1 MAWRSEEFGSSHEGS
16 VGVLLADG
24 GEPGPVWL
32 DSGSGSGGFMLS
44 EWWVYDGRLGAQ
56 RAACLR
62 GACSCGWRGARS
74 YPVDW
79 VRKVGWPQDI
89 DISGPHDDWRQHVG
103 DRAPSGGAVPDG
115 LTRASTRP
123 S

>member
-1 MAWRSEEFGSSHEGS
+1 MGWRSEEFGSSHEGS

-32 DSGSGSGGFMLS
+32 DSGSGSGGFMVS

-89 DISGPHDDWRQHVG
+89 DISGPHDDWRQHVEETA
-103 DRAPSGGAVPDG
+103 RHPAVQCR
-115 LTRASTRP
+115 TA
-123 S
+123 